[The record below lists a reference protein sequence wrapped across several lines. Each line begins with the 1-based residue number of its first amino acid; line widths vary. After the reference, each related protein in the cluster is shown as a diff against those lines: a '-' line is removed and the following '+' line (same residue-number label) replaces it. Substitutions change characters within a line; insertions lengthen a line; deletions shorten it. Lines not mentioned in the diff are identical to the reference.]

1 MKYFKIIFALAFSLI
16 FTNIVIAENQR
27 TLANPDVNIEVRS
40 VEDIVNN
47 SDDFISINPG
57 DNAAKMSSASSKVKN
72 KTVTTQ
78 TTGFVQLQSDNKDV
92 VKKYNR
98 FSNKQGEKKNKKNR

>member
-1 MKYFKIIFALAFSLI
+1 MKHLKIIFALVITLV
-16 FTNIVIAENQR
+16 FTNIVIAGNQR
-27 TLANPDVNIEVRS
+27 TMANADVNIEVRS

-47 SDDFISINPG
+47 SDDFVSINPG
-57 DNAAKMSSASSKVKN
+57 DNAAKMSSTSLRIKN
-72 KTVTTQ
+72 KTVSAQ
-78 TTGFVQLQSDNKDV
+78 TTGLVQLQSNNKDV

>member
-1 MKYFKIIFALAFSLI
+1 MKYFKMIFALVSSLI
-16 FTNIVIAENQR
+16 FTNIVFAENQR

-47 SDDFISINPG
+47 PGDFVSINPG
-57 DNAAKMSSASSKVKN
+57 DNATKMSSTSSRVKN
-72 KTVTTQ
+72 KTVSTLATGLVQTQ
-78 TTGFVQLQSDNKDV
+78 SNNKDV

-98 FSNKQGEKKNKKNR
+98 FSNKQGENKNKKNR